1 MKAKITKA
9 TFVPFLAINNEI
21 LEESRTKSEKAA
33 FSRQLLMA
41 IVEILIREC
50 QKEERT
56 KQGEWQHNTYLLMPK

>member
-1 MKAKITKA
+1 MA
-9 TFVPFLAINNEI
+9 TFVPILAINNEI

-56 KQGEWQHNTYLLMPK
+56 KQGKQHYNAYLLMHK